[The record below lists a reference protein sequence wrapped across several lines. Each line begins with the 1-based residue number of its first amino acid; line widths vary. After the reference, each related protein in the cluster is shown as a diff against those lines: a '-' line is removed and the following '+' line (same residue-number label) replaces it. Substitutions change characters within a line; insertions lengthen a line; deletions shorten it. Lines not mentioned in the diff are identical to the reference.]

1 MAFTGIPFHISTY
14 RLGQE
19 EPHPLFN
26 QSPNGG
32 LIIYQVYYEPYCSI
46 VTTVGQSG
54 QWSFFYTTFGQWSF
68 FFQSSLSLSRLTRT
82 GRRFYPQRSSSG
94 QAVVTGGCRPFSPS
108 VRAFIFSRA

>member
-19 EPHPLFN
+19 EPRPLFN

-54 QWSFFYTTFGQWSF
+54 QWSFF
-68 FFQSSLSLSRLTRT
+68 QSSLSLSSLTRT

-94 QAVVTGGCRPFSPS
+94 QAVVTGRCRPFSPS

>member
-19 EPHPLFN
+19 EPRPLFN

-54 QWSFFYTTFGQWSF
+54 QWSFF
-68 FFQSSLSLSRLTRT
+68 QSSLSLSSLSRW
-82 GRRFYPQRSSSG
+82 RFTLDDLLDKPWSQVSDLLPPD
-94 QAVVTGGCRPFSPS
+94 TCL
-108 VRAFIFSRA
+108 